1 MGKRFS
7 FHLLSLLA
15 ANLQVA
21 VVDAFNKVSVSNG
34 KGRVPH
40 QAQTRLQ
47 KALPIKSYR
56 NNSYSYGRTGARG
69 K

>member
-7 FHLLSLLA
+7 FHPLSLLA
-15 ANLQVA
+15 ASLQVA
-21 VVDAFNKVSVSNG
+21 VVDAFTKASMP
-34 KGRVPH
+34 KGRVPE
-40 QAQTRLQ
+40 QAQQRLQ

-56 NNSYSYGRTGARG
+56 NNSYGRTGARG

>member
-1 MGKRFS
+1 MSKRFS
-7 FHLLSLLA
+7 FHPLSLLA

-40 QAQTRLQ
+40 QAQDRLQ
-47 KALPIKSYR
+47 QALPIRSYR
-56 NNSYSYGRTGARG
+56 NNSYVRTGARG